1 MDPVFANAVTFAGTD
16 MSDGCRSGVSCKGI
30 RNRNHGTDITPKE
43 CSTGAG
49 YAVLA
54 HSQRG
59 GRTAAAALPSSVF
72 AECQGQAFIHR
83 HAGSHL
89 EAHSFQM
96 NTVAAGPGAL
106 GADHDL
112 A

>member
-43 CSTGAG
+43 SSTGAG

-59 GRTAAAALPSSVF
+59 GRTDVRPHSLPQSLQSVRARHSS
-72 AECQGQAFIHR
+72 
-83 HAGSHL
+83 
-89 EAHSFQM
+89 
-96 NTVAAGPGAL
+96 TVTLDRTWKHTPFR
-106 GADHDL
+106 
-112 A
+112 